1 MSEQSAFPLSWPV
14 GWKRTKTRL
23 FSRFDQPSVAK
34 GRDHLIAELGRMGV
48 PDYRVVISSN
58 IPLRRDGLPYSNQKE
73 PDDTGVAVYFKIDG
87 IPKALACDKWR
98 TVGENLWAIAKTV
111 EATRGIERWG
121 SVTMEQAFA
130 GYTALPQ
137 KTEDSWPDVLGVPQT
152 ASMDE
157 ILSAYRTKAKTT
169 HPDIGGSQE
178 AFTRVQRAFENA
190 KQFRAA
196 NT

>member
-14 GWKRTKTRL
+14 GWKRTKAPQY
-23 FSRFDQPSVAK
+23 SRFDSPTVAK
-34 GRDHLIAELGRMGV
+34 ARDHILAELYRMGV
-48 PDYRVVISSN
+48 PDYRVVISTN

-73 PDDTGVAVYFKIDG
+73 PMDTGVAVYFTLNKS
-87 IPKALACDKWR
+87 PKALACDKWR
-98 TVGENLWAIAKTV
+98 TVGENLWSIAKTI

-137 KTEDSWPDVLGVPQT
+137 KTEDSWPEVLGVAQA

-157 ILSAYRTKAKTT
+157 ILLAYRTKAKTT
-169 HPDIGGSQE
+169 HPDGGGSQE
-178 AFTRVQRAFENA
+178 AFIRIQRAFENA
-190 KQFRAA
+190 KQFKAA
-196 NT
+196 NG